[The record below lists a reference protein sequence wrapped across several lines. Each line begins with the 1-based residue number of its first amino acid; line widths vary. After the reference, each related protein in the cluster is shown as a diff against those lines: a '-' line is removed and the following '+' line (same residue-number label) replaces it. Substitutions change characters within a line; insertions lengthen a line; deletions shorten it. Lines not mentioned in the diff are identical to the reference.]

1 MEQCVAKGGFIVSI
15 LKILGVNKA
24 HDGMSK
30 AHDDSTEGGSAETD
44 TVRGIIRALEG
55 MDRGQARY
63 TASFA
68 FILSRV
74 AHADLKISE
83 EEMAAM
89 EKMVREVGGMPE
101 EQAILVVQMAKMQS
115 QLFGGTENFLVT
127 REFNRIATPEQKF
140 ALLECL
146 FGVASADNSVST
158 VESNEVRRISKELLL
173 SHSDYVA
180 ARSAYRDY
188 LAVLKDG
195 PKPKS

>member
-1 MEQCVAKGGFIVSI
+1 MSI

-24 HDGMSK
+24 HD
-30 AHDDSTEGGSAETD
+30 DSTPSGSAETD
-44 TVRGIIRALEG
+44 TVRRIIRTLEG

-83 EEMAAM
+83 EETAAM
-89 EKMVREVGGMPE
+89 EKIVREVGGMPE
-101 EQAILVVQMAKMQS
+101 EQAILVVHMAKIQS
-115 QLFGGTENFLVT
+115 QLFGGTDNFLVT
-127 REFNRIATPEQKF
+127 REFNRIATPEQKI

-146 FGVASADNSVST
+146 FGVASADGSVST

-173 SHSDYVA
+173 DHSDYVA
-180 ARSAYRDY
+180 ARSAYREY

>member
-1 MEQCVAKGGFIVSI
+1 MSI
-15 LKILGVNKA
+15 LKILGVNRA
-24 HDGMSK
+24 P
-30 AHDDSTEGGSAETD
+30 AASTGGRSAETD

-55 MDRGQARY
+55 MDPKLARY

-83 EEMAAM
+83 EETAAM
-89 EKMVREVGGMPE
+89 EKIVCEVGGMPE
-101 EQAILVVQMAKMQS
+101 EQAILVVHMAKMQS

-173 SHSDYVA
+173 EHSDYVA
-180 ARSAYRDY
+180 ARSAYREY